1 MINQEIRSHSLRF
14 HDIKKKI
21 VSSNQLTLAP
31 DKLFIFVLHI
41 DVFGLVWTKGAETS
55 AGRIRNP
62 LPVYAAAAYH
72 IYCIPLIT
80 IICELLCELLVTYCE
95 TLSDL
100 YKPFS
105 ELYSHA

>member
-1 MINQEIRSHSLRF
+1 MRF

-62 LPVYAAAAYH
+62 LPVCSCCLSHILHTAYRDNMR
-72 IYCIPLIT
+72 T
-80 IICELLCELLVTYCE
+80 IMRTIGDLL
-95 TLSDL
+95 
-100 YKPFS
+100 
-105 ELYSHA
+105 